1 MKVVM
6 LVLNPFTHDTRV
18 HKEASTLAGAGYD
31 VRVLA
36 LCKGDVPAYE
46 ERSGYRIQRLQ
57 LASLRHQGGRL
68 APARKY
74 YEWMQQVAAV
84 TAKEPAHVYH
94 AHDANT
100 LISAY
105 RPVTR
110 DGARWVYDAHE
121 LETGRNFQGSHLAGI
136 YRNFWAM
143 PEKLLIRRVDRVI
156 TVNQSIAD
164 LLAKTY
170 AIAAPTVI
178 MNAPPYSRPAKS
190 KRLHEELG
198 IPTDQRIVL
207 YQGAVSAGRGVD
219 VALRS
224 LLELPEN
231 IAFVALGDGNAR
243 QALIG
248 LAEELGLA
256 ARAYFPGYMPLAE
269 LLDYTVSADVGLAPF
284 QKTSLNNYY
293 ALPNK
298 LFEYAMVGLPVVASD
313 FPEMR
318 RVVTTFEVGELVHD
332 PTSPAEFAAAIRR
345 IFADP
350 ARYAALQDN
359 ARRLAEEFN
368 WEHEAHRLLALYAEL
383 EAPP

>member
-1 MKVVM
+1 MKIVM
-6 LVLNPFTHDTRV
+6 LVLNPFTHDARV
-18 HKEASTLAGAGYD
+18 HKEASTLAGAGHD

-36 LCKGDVPAYE
+36 LGKGDVPAYE

-68 APARKY
+68 APVRKY
-74 YEWMQQVAAV
+74 YEWLQQVTAV
-84 TAKEPAHVYH
+84 THAEPAHVYH

-105 RPVTR
+105 RPVSR

-121 LETGRNFQGSHLAGI
+121 LETGRNFQGSHLAGF

-156 TVNQSIAD
+156 TVNQTIAD
-164 LLAKTY
+164 LLATTY
-170 AIAAPTVI
+170 TIATPTVI

-198 IPTDQRIVL
+198 IPADQRIVL
-207 YQGAVSAGRGVD
+207 YQGAVSGGRGVD

-231 IAFVALGDGNAR
+231 VTFVALGDGNAR
-243 QALIG
+243 QSLIG
-248 LAEELGLA
+248 LAEALGLG
-256 ARAYFPGYMPLAE
+256 ARAYFPGYMPLDE
-269 LLDYTVSADVGLAPF
+269 LLSYSASADVGLVPF
-284 QKTSLNNYY
+284 QKTSLSNYY

-298 LFEYAMVGLPVVASD
+298 LLEYAMAGLPVVASD

-318 RVVTTFEVGELVHD
+318 RVITAYDVGELVAD
-332 PTSPAEFAAAIRR
+332 PTSPAEIAVAIRR
-345 IFADP
+345 IFANPD
-350 ARYAALQDN
+350 RSAAMRDN
-359 ARRLAEEFN
+359 TRRLAKELN
-368 WEHEAHRLLALYAEL
+368 WEHEARKLLALYAEL
-383 EAPP
+383 EPTP